1 MMSNGKHDD
10 DVDEKVEKVILFH
23 DIFDARTELKLIQD
37 SLKDDKDLTSAKDL
51 QRYLLG
57 QTGDNAGWLLDDQI
71 HSLVAKLLDS
81 KDELIKTRIIR
92 ILALCVL
99 KDSFINF
106 LNLDRKQRL
115 IMTQASK
122 FQDLNLGQQKALA
135 VLICN
140 LFKNSKTSSYALY
153 FSQWTS
159 LDNDKCYCNAQI
171 VQDVAIKC
179 LESHNSAL
187 MQYGTSIM
195 FNISTKDVKV
205 LEKPLNEDI
214 NDFDFTRDAKL
225 DCNDVSH
232 SDLSERKG
240 SFVALKAYDEMV
252 IEICSSLWEVLIS
265 GADLQDQILT
275 NSLRTLKN
283 FLHMLNFADSDMA
296 DELKSLVEKDNLS
309 QTNHDLIK
317 DLLDKFSVS

>member
-1 MMSNGKHDD
+1 MNGHK
-10 DVDEKVEKVILFH
+10 EAEKVILFH

-37 SLKDDKDLTSAKDL
+37 TLEGKDLNSAKDL
-51 QRYLLG
+51 QKYLL
-57 QTGDNAGWLLDDQI
+57 QKEDLAWLLDDQI
-71 HSLVAKLLDS
+71 HNLVGKLLNS
-81 KDELIKTRIIR
+81 PDELIKTRILR

-122 FQDLNLGQQKALA
+122 FQDMNLAQQKALA

-140 LFKNSKTSSYALY
+140 LFKNAKTSSYALY
-153 FSQWTS
+153 FSQWTM
-159 LDNDKCYCNAQI
+159 DDDKCCCNAQL

-179 LESHNSAL
+179 LESHNPAL
-187 MQYGTSIM
+187 MQYGSSIM

-205 LEKPLNEDI
+205 LAKPVNEDI
-214 NDFDFTRDAKL
+214 NEFDFIRDADL

-252 IEICSSLWEVLIS
+252 IEISSSLWEVLIS
-265 GADLQDQILT
+265 GVDLDQQVLT

-283 FLHMLNFADSDMA
+283 FLHMLNFADSGMA
-296 DELKSLVEKDNLS
+296 DELKNLVEKDNLS
-309 QTNHDLIK
+309 QTNNDLIK
-317 DLLDKFSVS
+317 DLLNKFSVN

>member
-37 SLKDDKDLTSAKDL
+37 SLEDDKDLTSAKDL

-122 FQDLNLGQQKALA
+122 FQDLNLGQQSL
-135 VLICN
+135 
-140 LFKNSKTSSYALY
+140 KNPSTK
-153 FSQWTS
+153 
-159 LDNDKCYCNAQI
+159 
-171 VQDVAIKC
+171 
-179 LESHNSAL
+179 
-187 MQYGTSIM
+187 
-195 FNISTKDVKV
+195 IST
-205 LEKPLNEDI
+205 I
-214 NDFDFTRDAKL
+214 
-225 DCNDVSH
+225 
-232 SDLSERKG
+232 
-240 SFVALKAYDEMV
+240 
-252 IEICSSLWEVLIS
+252 LI
-265 GADLQDQILT
+265 T
-275 NSLRTLKN
+275 
-283 FLHMLNFADSDMA
+283 
-296 DELKSLVEKDNLS
+296 
-309 QTNHDLIK
+309 
-317 DLLDKFSVS
+317 SVMQS

>member
-1 MMSNGKHDD
+1 
-10 DVDEKVEKVILFH
+10 
-23 DIFDARTELKLIQD
+23 
-37 SLKDDKDLTSAKDL
+37 
-51 QRYLLG
+51 
-57 QTGDNAGWLLDDQI
+57 
-71 HSLVAKLLDS
+71 
-81 KDELIKTRIIR
+81 
-92 ILALCVL
+92 
-99 KDSFINF
+99 
-106 LNLDRKQRL
+106 
-115 IMTQASK
+115 MTQASK

-232 SDLSERKG
+232 
-240 SFVALKAYDEMV
+240 
-252 IEICSSLWEVLIS
+252 
-265 GADLQDQILT
+265 
-275 NSLRTLKN
+275 
-283 FLHMLNFADSDMA
+283 
-296 DELKSLVEKDNLS
+296 
-309 QTNHDLIK
+309 
-317 DLLDKFSVS
+317 